1 MSPLLRAGGA
11 GGGPVDPATPPP
23 ARPTPDPSRARE
35 GYGPDRP
42 VVLAV
47 ITGAHGLTGEV
58 RLKLFGEGA
67 DALKAYKAFNRGTLT
82 LEAIRADKG
91 GAIARFA
98 EIADRST
105 AERARGVEL
114 TVPRSAL
121 PPLGEGEYYHHDL
134 IGLAVVSTTG
144 EALGTVVLVE
154 NFGAGDI
161 LEIERP
167 PQADGKPGKR
177 FMVPMTKDA
186 VPEWGEGG
194 MVIDSLFAG

>member
-1 MSPLLRAGGA
+1 MTQPH
-11 GGGPVDPATPPP
+11 
-23 ARPTPDPSRARE
+23 
-35 GYGPDRP
+35 PDRP

-47 ITGAHGLTGEV
+47 ITGAHGLGGEV

-67 DALKAYKAFNRGTLT
+67 EALKGYGSFNSGTLT
-82 LEAIRADKG
+82 IKNIRPDKG

-98 EIADRST
+98 ELADRT
-105 AERARGVEL
+105 AAEQARGTEL

-121 PPLGEGEYYHHDL
+121 PPLDEGEYYHHDL
-134 IGLAVVSTTG
+134 LGLAAVSTSG

-167 PQADGKPGKR
+167 TDADGKPGKR
-177 FMVPMTKDA
+177 FMVPMNTAA
-186 VPEWGEGG
+186 VPEWSAAGV
-194 MVIDSLFAG
+194 VIGAAYLP